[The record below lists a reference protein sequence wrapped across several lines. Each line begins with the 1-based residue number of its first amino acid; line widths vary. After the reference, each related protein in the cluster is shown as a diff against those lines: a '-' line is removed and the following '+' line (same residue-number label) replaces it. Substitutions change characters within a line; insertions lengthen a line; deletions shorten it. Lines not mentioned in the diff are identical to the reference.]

1 MDDTTLTNVIQQ
13 TKDYDKFKVLDGN
26 REVSPGHIARIIASI
41 EEHGNMT
48 YAAPLLVNERMEIVD
63 GQHRFEALKELDEPV
78 YYTMVT
84 GTSVEDARTMN
95 ITQKSWAMRDYAYS
109 WAASGSKIYKKF
121 VNLYEE
127 YQDALHMGTFLLYTI
142 GRASNIS
149 GYRADFKAGALTDFS
164 EEKTRTYLDNLVEL
178 QQYDERFKMHSV
190 ALGLLELM
198 RLKSYN
204 HEQFV
209 SKVKNGAVIVPR
221 QSYIDNY
228 QHLYEIYTS

>member
-13 TKDYDKFKVLDGN
+13 TKDYDKFKVLEGN
-26 REVSPGHIARIIASI
+26 RGVTPGHVARIIASI

-48 YAAPLLVNERMEIVD
+48 NATPILVNERMEIVD
-63 GQHRFEALKELDEPV
+63 GQHRFEALKQLDEPIF
-78 YYTMVT
+78 YTMVT
-84 GTSVEDARTMN
+84 GTGVEDARTMN

-109 WAASGSKIYKKF
+109 WAASGNKLYQKF

-127 YQDALHMGTFLLYTI
+127 YQDVVHMGTLLLYTI
-142 GRASNIS
+142 GRASNIA
-149 GYRADFKAGALTDFS
+149 GYRADFKSGDLADFD
-164 EEKTRTYLDNLVEL
+164 EEETRMYLDNLAEL
-178 QQYDERFKMHSV
+178 QKLDERFKMHSV

-209 SKVKNGAVIVPR
+209 SKIKDSNVIVPR
-221 QSYIDNY
+221 QSFIDNY